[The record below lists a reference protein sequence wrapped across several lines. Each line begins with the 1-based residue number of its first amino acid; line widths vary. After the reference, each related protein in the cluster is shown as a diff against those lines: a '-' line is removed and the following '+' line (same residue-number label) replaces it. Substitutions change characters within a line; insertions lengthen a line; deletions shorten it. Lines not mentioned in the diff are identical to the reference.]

1 MNALVLNEKKYI
13 EEQLSSGEFKSNIP
27 SILPMFARYCRHEY
41 KMKIKEVRDALE
53 ICMATY
59 YENYNPVKWSSS
71 LDKYAR
77 NSSRRGLLE
86 IESIPITQA
95 ELDYISDIK
104 SVRLERLM
112 FVLLCLA
119 KYYNA
124 RNETNNNWTNLATK
138 YVFKLARLSATV
150 DEQNYFVRDLYV
162 MGLVSYSKKIDNL
175 NLQVN
180 FIDNDSV
187 AVLEISDLRE
197 LGYEYMQWKQGG
209 YFRCKHCG
217 ILVKQNKSETR
228 KYCKDCIGYQPIETK
243 TIVCID
249 CGKEFDVDARNMT
262 KTRCDECYKKYRD
275 ERNKEKYNRYN
286 AKRRA

>member
-13 EEQLSSGEFKSNIP
+13 EEQLSSGEFKANIP
-27 SILPMFARYCRHEY
+27 AILPMLARYCRHEY

-53 ICMATY
+53 IIMATY

-95 ELDYISDIK
+95 ELAYISDIK
-104 SVRLERLM
+104 NIRIERLM
-112 FVLLCLA
+112 FTLLCLA

-138 YVFKLARLSATV
+138 YVFKLARVSTTV
-150 DEQNYFVRDLYV
+150 DEQNYFVRDLYI

-180 FIDNDSV
+180 FIDNDNV
-187 AVLEISDLRE
+187 AVLEISDFRE

-209 YFRCKHCG
+209 YFRCEHCG
-217 ILVKQNKSETR
+217 ILVRQNKNGTR

-249 CGKEFDVDARNMT
+249 CGKEFEVDGIVKN
-262 KTRCDECYKKYRD
+262 KTRCSLCQRDRDKKMNKARVNSF
-275 ERNKEKYNRYN
+275 RNK
-286 AKRRA
+286 AL